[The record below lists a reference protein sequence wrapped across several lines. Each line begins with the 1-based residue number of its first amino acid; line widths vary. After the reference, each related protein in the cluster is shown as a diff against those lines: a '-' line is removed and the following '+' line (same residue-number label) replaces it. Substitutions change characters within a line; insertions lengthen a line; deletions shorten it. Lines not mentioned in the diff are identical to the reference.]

1 MGFLLQNSK
10 EQDRATKFDVKDV
23 KSESK
28 KGFFDL
34 LWNFQ
39 IGILIKSSTKEMV
52 NK

>member
-28 KGFFDL
+28 KRFFRFIVEFSDR
-34 LWNFQ
+34 N
-39 IGILIKSSTKEMV
+39 I
-52 NK
+52 N